1 MKPAHIARALACTT
15 AAFVANP
22 AEARFLQVDPV
33 GYQDQVN
40 LYEYVGDDPI
50 NKLDPTGLTCTQSE
64 DKSYDCKVDFVPKN
78 TPRALVTKMNQQY
91 TTAVNKLMGDQ
102 NKKLTIGAQTRTGTR
117 ISETRTVTQGEIGRA
132 LIGANVTYNP
142 SQPDATLRAQE
153 TGLVGSKDNPVS
165 ITLFQ
170 RGVSDQTAPGHRLGQ
185 TFVHEGA
192 HGTLPG
198 VELERTY
205 RSIPG
210 TDFENDH
217 QSLFRI
223 MSLEALPDE

>member
-1 MKPAHIARALACTT
+1 MKPVHLARAFACATLAL
-15 AAFVANP
+15 VANP
-22 AEARFLQVDPV
+22 AEGRFLQVDPV
-33 GYQDQVN
+33 GYKDQIN
-40 LYEYVGDDPI
+40 LYAYVGNDPI
-50 NKLDPTGLTCTQSE
+50 NKLDPTGLTCTQNK
-64 DKSYDCKVDFVPKN
+64 DQGYDCKVDNVPKN
-78 TPRALVTKMNQQY
+78 TPQTQITKMNQQY
-91 TTAVNKLMGDQ
+91 TTAVNKLMSDQ
-102 NKKLTIGAQTRTGTR
+102 GRKLTIGAETRTGTR

-142 SQPDATLRAQE
+142 SQPDSTLRAQE

-165 ITLFQ
+165 ITLYQ
-170 RGVSDQTAPGHRLGQ
+170 RSVNDQTAPGNRLGQ

-198 VELERTY
+198 ADLERAY

-217 QSLFRI
+217 QRLFRI
-223 MSLEALPDE
+223 MTREVLPDE